1 MKISSPG
8 TLCATSETQAASASG
23 TGSWPVTIAR
33 WSGKAFGM
41 LMQWHGRVAQ
51 RRQLSE
57 LNERLL
63 NDIGVTRIDAY
74 RESSKPFWQA

>member
-1 MKISSPG
+1 MKISSSG
-8 TLCATSETQAASASG
+8 TLCGTTETQAAPA

-33 WSGKAFGM
+33 WSGKAFCM
-41 LMQWHGRVAQ
+41 VMQWHGRTVQ

-63 NDIGVTRIDAY
+63 NDIGVTRIDAC
-74 RESSKPFWQA
+74 RESSKPFWRA

>member
-1 MKISSPG
+1 MKISSSG
-8 TLCATSETQAASASG
+8 TFCGISETKPASAA
-23 TGSWPVTIAR
+23 GSLPVAIAR
-33 WSGKAFGM
+33 WSGRGFDL
-41 LMQWHGRVAQ
+41 LMQWHGRMAQ

-63 NDIGVTRIDAY
+63 NDIGVTRIDAC

>member
-1 MKISSPG
+1 MKISSSG
-8 TLCATSETQAASASG
+8 TLCGISETKPASG
-23 TGSWPVTIAR
+23 TGSWPVPITR

-41 LMQWHGRVAQ
+41 LMQWHGRTVQ
-51 RRQLSE
+51 RRQLNE

-63 NDIGVTRIDAY
+63 NDIGVTRIDAH